1 MDSYMRMDSPNI
13 IVPIMPPG
21 SMIITA
27 TTKKIMEAAA
37 LGLCNFLLRYL
48 YRGLKILEMTAAQKM
63 GKKKGARR

>member
-1 MDSYMRMDSPNI
+1 MDSPNI
-13 IVPIMPPG
+13 ILPMMLPG
-21 SMIITA
+21 SIIMTA
-27 TTKKIMEAAA
+27 TIRKIMAADT